1 VTGVQTVVVLLLG
14 DEVALDAQCGGWVEL
29 LVAELLHVYPSLRA
43 PADLASLAQLC
54 LKRKGS
60 GAWCQKNTPAQKF
73 HCCVLLE
80 GTATH
85 ALRRACNSC
94 PSEPSFPGPAAHA
107 PPFTGGGAIPA
118 SRKALWV
125 GRMICSE

>member
-1 VTGVQTVVVLLLG
+1 VTGVQTVMVLLLG

-60 GAWCQKNTPAQKF
+60 GAYRRQHRLQKSRSVFPEVRPLN
-73 HCCVLLE
+73 
-80 GTATH
+80 
-85 ALRRACNSC
+85 ALRQASNSC
-94 PSEPSFPGPAAHA
+94 P
-107 PPFTGGGAIPA
+107 
-118 SRKALWV
+118 
-125 GRMICSE
+125 